1 VQEVLKMPQCSGHLI
16 SSAAARHKNE
26 SHPTVSGRSI
36 LSWSRRI
43 NQQCCRESRR
53 RRKGGGRG
61 RWDEVSVEGVEC
73 EVLCSRLWL
82 SVDESISRGVLWLD
96 EATHARTGKLLA
108 LRDHFITSQH
118 QTATTKLCNCSPF
131 DVRFDSVPIEII
143 SYSLKCWFMF
153 LPSYE
158 LRLVSSGLG
167 NSYMFLFTFRTFTP
181 ANVLYVFRILNLAL
195 ITA

>member
-82 SVDESISRGVLWLD
+82 SVGR
-96 EATHARTGKLLA
+96 
-108 LRDHFITSQH
+108 
-118 QTATTKLCNCSPF
+118 
-131 DVRFDSVPIEII
+131 
-143 SYSLKCWFMF
+143 
-153 LPSYE
+153 
-158 LRLVSSGLG
+158 
-167 NSYMFLFTFRTFTP
+167 
-181 ANVLYVFRILNLAL
+181 
-195 ITA
+195 